1 MRHSCTISYIDVFV
15 LYVQLISY
23 YVSWLSQILSNIKV
37 VTILQKLGRVV
48 IRVQHCYEYYGRG
61 VGSWINYFRCL
72 LGSGKYT
79 EVNQHYINWGPEH
92 LTKLCD

>member
-1 MRHSCTISYIDVFV
+1 MRHSYSISYIDVFV

-48 IRVQHCYEYYGRG
+48 IRVQHGYEYYGRG

-79 EVNQHYINWGPEH
+79 DVNQH
-92 LTKLCD
+92 